1 MGTARL
7 SASLEL
13 DPGHAPADPRSHAGL
28 NGRAREQ
35 VSDIQRARM
44 LTAMVEEVSE
54 RGAGNV
60 AVAHVVARSG
70 VSRRT
75 FYEIFADR
83 EACFL
88 AAFDTAITRVEGEV
102 APAYE
107 QRGRWR
113 ERIRAALV
121 AGLSLLDSEP
131 DLARL
136 VIVEALGAG
145 PKALEHRARAVKAL
159 VAVVEEGRAE
169 AGARYESEAP
179 LLTAEGVVGAVLA
192 LLHARLSQ
200 RSSERLLE
208 LANPLMSMIVLPL
221 PRACGG
227 AQGARPTGSE
237 GGGEART

>member
-1 MGTARL
+1 MRIVGTARRRNEM
-7 SASLEL
+7 ATARPGTSLEL
-13 DPGHAPADPRSHAGL
+13 DPGGSHGCS

-54 RGAGNV
+54 RGVGNV

-88 AAFDTAITRVEGEV
+88 AAFEAAIGRIAGEV

-113 ERIRAALV
+113 ERTRAALV

-131 DLARL
+131 ELARL
-136 VIVEALGAG
+136 LIVEALGAG
-145 PKALEHRARAVKAL
+145 PRALEHRASAVEAL
-159 VAVVEEGRAE
+159 VAAVEKGSAEVTGGYDSGAPSITAE
-169 AGARYESEAP
+169 A
-179 LLTAEGVVGAVLA
+179 A
-192 LLHARLSQ
+192 LMCQAS
-200 RSSERLLE
+200 
-208 LANPLMSMIVLPL
+208 
-221 PRACGG
+221 
-227 AQGARPTGSE
+227 
-237 GGGEART
+237 